1 MTGDQIGKTLR
12 FLIIPAVTDLPFGT
26 RQCLLGISIIRLPG
40 QLLLGLGGVAVV
52 GLIVMLALKVMGFLL
67 RLALVAF
74 VLAAAWWYL
83 APALGLPP
91 IPL

>member
-1 MTGDQIGKTLR
+1 MSTTL
-12 FLIIPAVTDLPFGT
+12 VT
-26 RQCLLGISIIRLPG
+26 
-40 QLLLGLGGVAVV
+40 
-52 GLIVMLALKVMGFLL
+52 GLIVAAVAVFCLYLLFKATGFLL
-67 RLALVAF
+67 RLGLVAF

>member
-1 MTGDQIGKTLR
+1 MSTTLVTGLVI
-12 FLIIPAVTDLPFGT
+12 
-26 RQCLLGISIIRLPG
+26 
-40 QLLLGLGGVAVV
+40 
-52 GLIVMLALKVMGFLL
+52 GLIAVFCLYLLFKAAGFLL
-67 RLALVAF
+67 RLGLVAI

>member
-1 MTGDQIGKTLR
+1 MSTTL
-12 FLIIPAVTDLPFGT
+12 VT
-26 RQCLLGISIIRLPG
+26 
-40 QLLLGLGGVAVV
+40 
-52 GLIVMLALKVMGFLL
+52 GLIVAAVAVFCLYLLFKAAGFLL